1 MDIGKQRRH
10 DQEADMDDWS
20 SVRGHEKDREEINR
34 SSISG
39 HKDSSSAKW
48 KCSDQMW
55 VMRKTKQP
63 ITCPESNSTECHKA
77 SSYSPTW
84 QQYQQRRRPSNNTS
98 RVCSDCSTTSTPLWR
113 GGPNGPKSLC
123 NACGIRQRKAR
134 KAMEAEARGWCAETR
149 IVHNNNKRQVIMKN
163 KSDNECRGKRKVTLQ
178 DFEFTFS
185 RNSVVFQQPVFPRDE
200 VIEGAMIL
208 MDLSCGLFPF

>member
-1 MDIGKQRRH
+1 MDIGKQRQH

-20 SVRGHEKDREEINR
+20 SVRVPKHEKDKEEINR

-55 VMRKTKQP
+55 VMRKSK
-63 ITCPESNSTECHKA
+63 ECQKA

-84 QQYQQRRRPSNNTS
+84 QQYQRGRRPSNNTN

-113 GGPNGPKSLC
+113 SGPNGPKSLC

-134 KAMEAEARGWCAETR
+134 KAMEAEGRGWCAKTR
-149 IVHNNNKRQVIMKN
+149 IMHNNKRQVMKN
-163 KSDNECRGKRKVTLQ
+163 KTDYECRGKMKVTLR

-185 RNSVVFQQPVFPRDE
+185 RNSVVFQQLVFPRDE
-200 VIEGAMIL
+200 VIEGAMLL
-208 MDLSCGLFPF
+208 MDLSYGLFPF